1 METRRQDPSG
11 LPASELGIFAPT
23 GGAPVLAAQASLLLA
38 GLAFGLLTILVFSG
52 GDGVLATVGGRAPLV
67 GVIAVTSGLLGR
79 YQAQARS
86 RRGQGMGQ
94 LGAAIGTIVALA
106 GVVIVAQ
113 QNGDLRLDRFAQAYF
128 NTDVLRELPGVLA
141 RGLRN
146 TLTAAF
152 VAEVL
157 AIAIG
162 LIFALLML
170 SPRKRVRWP
179 AIAYTDLVRGLP
191 LIVLTSLVYFAL
203 PKVGLRLDPFPAI
216 VTALAINASA
226 YCAEIFRAGIQAIPS
241 GQMEAARS
249 LGMPHVVAMRYVIVP
264 QAVRQVIP
272 PLVSEFIALIKDTAI
287 VFAIVGF
294 TTQTADVFGVAR
306 TAAASTFSP
315 TPYMAAA
322 GTYLIFTVPLA
333 RLVGV
338 LERRLRSD
346 LGGQA

>member
-1 METRRQDPSG
+1 MV
-11 LPASELGIFAPT
+11 ASQVSIAVAGVAL
-23 GGAPVLAAQASLLLA
+23 LSLVALIA
-38 GLAFGLLTILVFSG
+38 SG
-52 GDGVLATVGGRAPLV
+52 GDGTLAQIGRRAPLA
-67 GVIAVTSGLLGR
+67 GVLALGSGLFGR
-79 YQAQARS
+79 YQAQAYS
-86 RRGQGMGQ
+86 RPGQGMGQ
-94 LGAAIGTIVALA
+94 IGAAVGALVAMAGIVIG
-106 GVVIVAQ
+106 AQ
-113 QNGDLRLDRFAQAYF
+113 QSGDLHLDRFMQAYF
-128 NTDVLRELPGVLA
+128 DLDVLRKLPEVLA

-146 TLTAAF
+146 TLAAAF
-152 VAEVL
+152 IAEVL
-157 AIAIG
+157 AIGIG
-162 LIFALLML
+162 MIIALLML
-170 SPRKRVRWP
+170 SPRRRVRWP
-179 AIAYTDLVRGLP
+179 ATGYTDLVRGLP

-216 VTALAINASA
+216 VTALAINAGA
-226 YCAEIFRAGIQAIPS
+226 YCAEIFRAGIQAVPS

-249 LGMPHVVAMRYVIVP
+249 LGMPQAVAMRYVVIP

-322 GTYLIFTVPLA
+322 ATYLVFTVPLA

-338 LERRLRSD
+338 LERKLRSD
-346 LGGQA
+346 L